1 VFARGSLRLGRI
13 KSIEINVN
21 ITWLVVFGLLVYW
34 LRTGYIAE
42 NAPGM
47 NSVKG
52 WLVSALGA
60 LLLFGSVLTH
70 ELSHSLV
77 GLRHGLPIR
86 RITLFIF
93 GGVAHMERE
102 PRRPGVELRM
112 ALAGPAASIVI
123 AGLFAFVRFVVLR
136 DHPNSAAA
144 LITEY
149 AAYANVVLACFNMV
163 PGYPLDGGRVLR
175 ALLWMKSKDFVRS
188 TIVAAAFGRVFG
200 LVLIFAGMMFSVA
213 LDAPGFLWLAFIGT
227 FLERLA
233 YMSAYRARMMK
244 LRAQDEIYGP
254 RTVSATPFPRYYID
268 RSGWP
273 TAPGRPVSGAEA
285 DQEKQVGGGQPGQVP
300 D

>member
-1 VFARGSLRLGRI
+1 VIGRGSLKLGTI

-21 ITWLVVFGLLVYW
+21 ITWLVVFGLLIYW

-42 NAPGM
+42 NAPNM
-47 NSVKG
+47 NSVTG

-102 PRRPGVELRM
+102 PRHPGVELRM

-123 AGLFAFVRFVVLR
+123 AGLFAFVRFVVLGS
-136 DHPNSAAA
+136 DPNSAAA

-175 ALLWMKSKDFVRS
+175 ALLWLKSKDFVRS
-188 TIVAAAFGRVFG
+188 TIVAAAVGRVFG

-244 LRAQDEIYGP
+244 LRPPDEAYGP
-254 RTVSATPFPRYYID
+254 QTVSATPFPRYYVD
-268 RSGWP
+268 RSGWHGVP
-273 TAPGRPVSGAEA
+273 DRSVSRPEA
-285 DQEKQVGGGQPGQVP
+285 DDEKQGGGGQAGEPR